1 MRGTDKM
8 KRNIIKVI
16 AILSLGA
23 VMVLGGC
30 SKTTDTTSTD
40 KTSTDTASS
49 DNETKNNEESDDKSG
64 TEADAEYQAYLDNLA
79 TQGTEITQ
87 LDPPAVGE
95 EIAVIHT
102 SMGDI
107 KVKFFENEA
116 PKAVE
121 NFKTHAKEGY
131 YDGIIFHRVINDFMI
146 QSGSPDGTGSGGES
160 IYGSAFEDEF
170 SPNLYNFRG
179 ALCMA
184 NSGMNTNQSQFFV
197 VQKPEV
203 QEGYFDYIDQIVEKY
218 GTDQVLYNSEN
229 QTMVRVN
236 YSEQARELYNEY
248 GGTPHLDY
256 VHTVFGQVFDGMDVV
271 DAIAAVETD
280 ENDKPVNDVVIN
292 SITFENYK

>member
-1 MRGTDKM
+1 M
-8 KRNIIKVI
+8 KRNVLKIMAV
-16 AILSLGA
+16 LSLSA
-23 VMVLGGC
+23 LMVLGGC
-30 SKTTDTTSTD
+30 SKSTDATSSD
-40 KTSTDTASS
+40 KTSTDTATEDKDSS
-49 DNETKNNEESDDKSG
+49 SQSDDS
-64 TEADAEYQAYLDNLA
+64 TNSTTDAEYQAYLDNLA

-87 LDPPAVGE
+87 LDPPAKGE

-102 SMGDI
+102 NLGDI
-107 KVKFFENEA
+107 KVKFFDEEA

-131 YDGIIFHRVINDFMI
+131 FDGILFHRVINDFMI
-146 QSGSPDGTGSGGES
+146 QSGSPDGTLSGGES
-160 IYGSAFEDEF
+160 IYGGPFKDEF

-184 NSGMNTNQSQFFV
+184 NSGMDTNQSQFFI

-203 QEGYFDYIDQIVEKY
+203 QDGYFDYIDQIVEKY
-218 GTDQVLYNSEN
+218 GTDQVLYNSESK
-229 QTMVRVN
+229 TMVRVN
-236 YSEQARELYNEY
+236 YSEKARELYNEN

-256 VHTVFGQVFDGMDVV
+256 VHTVFGQVFEGLDIV
-271 DAIAAVETD
+271 DAIAAVQTD